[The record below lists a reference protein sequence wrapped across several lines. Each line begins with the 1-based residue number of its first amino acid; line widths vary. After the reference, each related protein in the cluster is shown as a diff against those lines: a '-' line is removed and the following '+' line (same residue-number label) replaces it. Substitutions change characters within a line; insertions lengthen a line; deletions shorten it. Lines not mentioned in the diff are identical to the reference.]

1 MNSTTSS
8 LLITF
13 RNWLFSA
20 LGLLLLFFTGCAQ
33 KQRVSSKTV
42 DIQIKVK
49 GLNNGTAKLGGTFAD
64 QHFFVDS
71 FKVES
76 GMIHLQRDSLY
87 KSGLYFLILPDD
99 TNIQLLLD
107 ADQVF
112 SMETESGKVLE
123 AMKVTGSVDND
134 FLYKSITLVDSQEK
148 EQYKLQQSIQGK
160 PDTDPAVISYKR
172 TVDDYRKARKDQI
185 DGFKKTNP
193 NAFITKFKLAGLN
206 PEVKDFRKA
215 NGDPDL
221 EAQTIAFR
229 NEYWDMIDFKD
240 PRFMNTPLLAN
251 KVKVYFTDLIS
262 QHQDTILRYIDV
274 LMPKALENPEFFK
287 YLSNWLLFKYEP
299 GKTTLMDGEAVFSHV
314 ILKYFTKETT
324 PWLTPGSLAD
334 LQRRAKEMSG
344 SLLNLKALDV
354 VAKDTRGET
363 QSIYGIKSPYIV
375 VYLYHTDCEHCQKE
389 TPILAKMYPQLK
401 SRGVEFFTIAV
412 NTTDAEWK
420 KFVTTYQMG
429 QWTNV
434 FDPTNVSIYGK
445 YYVDNTPEIYVLNKD
460 RMIIGKN
467 LKPEQVNTILDLEEN
482 KK

>member
-1 MNSTTSS
+1 MNSTRNN

-13 RNWLFSA
+13 RNSIFPA

-33 KQRVSSKTV
+33 KQSGGNKTV

-49 GLNNGTAKLGGTFAD
+49 GLNNGTSKLGGTFAD
-64 QHFFVDS
+64 QHYFVDS
-71 FKVES
+71 FKAES
-76 GMIHLQRDSLY
+76 GMIHIQRDSLFR
-87 KSGLYFLILPDD
+87 SGLYFLILPDD

-112 SMETESGKVLE
+112 SMETETGNLIE
-123 AMKVTGSVDND
+123 ALKVTGSVDND
-134 FLYKSITLVDSQEK
+134 LLYQSIKLVEKQEK
-148 EQYKLQQSIQGK
+148 EQLKLQQAIQGK
-160 PDTDPAVISYKR
+160 PDTDPAVIAYKK
-172 TVDDYRKARKDQI
+172 TVEDFRKARKNQI

-193 NAFITKFKLAGLN
+193 EAFITKFKLAGLN
-206 PEVKDFRKA
+206 PEVKDIRKA

-221 EAQTIAFR
+221 EAQTVAFR

-240 PRFMNTPLLAN
+240 PRFMYTPLMAN
-251 KVKVYFTDLIS
+251 KVKAYFTDLIS
-262 QHQDTILRYIDV
+262 QHQDTIVKYIDA
-274 LMPKALENPEFFK
+274 LMPKALENPDFFK

-324 PWLTPGSLAD
+324 PWMTPGSLAD

-344 SLLNLKALDV
+344 SLLNHKALDV
-354 VAKDTRGET
+354 IAKDTNGET
-363 QSIYGIKSPYIV
+363 KSIYGIKSPYIV

-389 TPILAKMYPQLK
+389 TPILSQMYPQLK

-420 KFVTTYQMG
+420 KFVTKYGMG

-434 FDPTNVSIYGK
+434 FDPTNVSIYGRF
-445 YYVDNTPEIYVLNKD
+445 YVDNTPEIYVLNKD

-467 LKPEQVNTILDLEEN
+467 LKPEQVNTILDLEE